1 MAFFKEKSRRKDQ
14 VSASPP
20 PDAAE
25 AEEAEGAQEAEEA
38 EEADTAELR
47 SPAEPSSPA
56 VVDSPEPVPSR
67 GVRRGARTV
76 PPKAGA
82 KPGHGPAPVVPL
94 IEVKHLRRAYGSVLA
109 VKDVS
114 FSVGRGEVV
123 GFLGPNGAGKSTTL
137 RMIVGY
143 LGPSAG
149 YVRVNGF
156 DVVEQPLRARQA
168 IGYMPE
174 TAPLY
179 PEMRV
184 REYLTFRARLK
195 QLEGKQIPKQVEL
208 ALQKVEV
215 GSVAR
220 SLIGGLSRGFRQRVA
235 LADALLG
242 NPPLLILDEPTA
254 GLDPNQIH
262 GVRNLIRELGS
273 EHTVLL
279 STHILSE
286 VEATCNRC
294 LVIDRGVLVAQGP
307 IGMLRKQLGGQR
319 AVLTVQDRR
328 RRAFGLVMGA
338 SHVIGVTPIVA
349 TSSLLPPR
357 PGDTELISEMV
368 RFSSIPPSG
377 SEDGVVSLLVTFAPE
392 VDAYD
397 CLEQIVTELVGSEI
411 RVREARLKET
421 TLEEVF
427 IKLTGGVD
435 AS

>member
-1 MAFFKEKSRRKDQ
+1 
-14 VSASPP
+14 VSASSPS
-20 PDAAE
+20 DTEEAATGSAEAAAAE
-25 AEEAEGAQEAEEA
+25 AGEQ
-38 EEADTAELR
+38 LPNQR
-47 SPAEPSSPA
+47 S
-56 VVDSPEPVPSR
+56 
-67 GVRRGARTV
+67 RRARTI
-76 PPKAGA
+76 PPKSGTLR
-82 KPGHGPAPVVPL
+82 PGEAPAPDEPL
-94 IEVKHLRRAYGSVLA
+94 IEVQHLRRSYGSVLA

-114 FSVGRGEVV
+114 FSVGRGDVV

-149 YVRVNGF
+149 SVRVNGY
-156 DVVEQPLRARQA
+156 DVVEQPLLARRS

-195 QLEGKQIPKQVEL
+195 QLQRSEIGKHVDL
-208 ALQKVEV
+208 AIQKAEV

-220 SLIGGLSRGFRQRVA
+220 ALIGSLSRGFRQRVA

-262 GVRNLIRELGS
+262 SVRNLIRELGR

-286 VEATCNRC
+286 VESACNRA

-307 IGMLRKQLGGQR
+307 ISLLRRQLGGQR

-328 RRAFGLVMGA
+328 RRAFGLVMNA
-338 SHVIGVTPIVA
+338 PHVLGVTPMVP

-377 SEDGVVSLLVTFAPE
+377 AEDGIVSLLVTFDPE
-392 VDAYD
+392 ADAYD
-397 CLEQIVTELVGSEI
+397 CLEQLVSLLVGSEI

-421 TLEEVF
+421 SLEEVF
-427 IKLTGGVD
+427 RQLTGALDVT
-435 AS
+435 